1 MRGGVGMLPANASN
15 VSYICRIV
23 LYGASLALCTTLGG
37 SPTAQISASC
47 CCGQLCWPGTS
58 VFLTAS
64 LLRSVVLLVCL
75 RSSALFGS
83 YFASCLVEH
92 TWRFAWPAVIAVMH
106 HTLLP
111 VAVVS
116 FVSQVGS
123 PTFQR
128 TDAGV

>member
-1 MRGGVGMLPANASN
+1 M
-15 VSYICRIV
+15 
-23 LYGASLALCTTLGG
+23 LYGASLALCVTLGG
-37 SPTAQISASC
+37 SPAAQISASC

-58 VFLTAS
+58 CLPAFLS
-64 LLRSVVLLVCL
+64 YGVLCLLVCL

-83 YFASCLVEH
+83 YFASCFVEH

-116 FVSQVGS
+116 FVSQVGF
-123 PTFQR
+123 PTLKLQVITYLSDFDWVR
-128 TDAGV
+128 YGRDYKHPYIW